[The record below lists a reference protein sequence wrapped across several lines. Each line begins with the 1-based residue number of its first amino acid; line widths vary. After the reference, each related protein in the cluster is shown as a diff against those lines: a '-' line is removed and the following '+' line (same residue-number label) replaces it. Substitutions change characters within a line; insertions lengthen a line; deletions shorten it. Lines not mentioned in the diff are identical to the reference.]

1 MAIDSCLCFVVRPVP
16 RGIAESRWELKNC
29 ISTRKF
35 AAGRADRQSRSVM
48 LGHMIGSV
56 NIGPGNLE
64 KALSLYPA
72 ELRHKLLNGHT
83 TTANTAVATK

>member
-1 MAIDSCLCFVVRPVP
+1 
-16 RGIAESRWELKNC
+16 
-29 ISTRKF
+29 
-35 AAGRADRQSRSVM
+35 M